1 MMIMSV
7 LRRILAQTGQQRS
20 LDLILASD
28 KSGETTNRICGR
40 TDKYEKS

>member
-28 KSGETTNRICGR
+28 KSGETTNRIV
-40 TDKYEKS
+40 DKYEKS